1 MLHYTRNNFKG
12 WLRVDGFILNVNR
25 VHNEDLIVSVLS
37 RHELLTLYRFYGAR
51 HSQIQLG
58 YKIDFETEANA
69 GVTISRLRNVLHL
82 GYSWL
87 YDLKRLMIWQ
97 QFSQLMYK
105 HLQTNDA
112 ELDSIY
118 YNLLEDA
125 AKIFEKQNPK
135 RIAIESYVKL
145 LRYEG
150 RLHTEHFCFICEDV
164 IINKI
169 SLARAFLPA
178 HPQCINALEVDSQA
192 IELLFRESNSMF
204 LSDIEVEQIYA
215 VLLEGL

>member
-1 MLHYTRNNFKG
+1 VN
-12 WLRVDGFILNVNR
+12 GFILNVNR

-37 RHELLTLYRFYGAR
+37 KHELLTLYRFYGAR

-82 GYSWL
+82 GYPWL
-87 YDLKRLMIWQ
+87 YDLKRLMVWQ

-118 YNLLEDA
+118 YDLLEDA
-125 AKIFEKQNPK
+125 GKIFEKQNPK
-135 RIAIESYVKL
+135 RVAIESYVKL

-150 RLHTEHFCFICEDV
+150 RLHTEHFCFICEDK
-164 IINKI
+164 IIKEI

-178 HPQCINALEVDSQA
+178 HPQCINSIA
-192 IELLFRESNSMF
+192 IASRSIEILFSEANSMF
-204 LSDIEVEQIYA
+204 LSDIEIEQVYA

>member
-1 MLHYTRNNFKG
+1 VLHYTRNNFKG
-12 WLRVDGFILNVNR
+12 WLRVNGFILNINR

-37 RHELLTLYRFYGAR
+37 KHALLTLYRFYGVR

-58 YKIDFETEANA
+58 YKIDFETETNS
-69 GVTISRLRNVLHL
+69 GITISRLRNVLHL

-87 YDLKRLMIWQ
+87 YDLKRLMVWQ

-105 HLQTNDA
+105 HLQANDT
-112 ELDSIY
+112 EIDSIY
-118 YNLLEDA
+118 YELLEDA
-125 AKIFEKQNPK
+125 GKIFEKQNPK

-178 HPQCINALEVDSQA
+178 HPQCINTLEIDSKA
-192 IELLFRESNSMF
+192 IELLFREANSMF
-204 LSDIEVEQIYA
+204 LSDTEVEQIYA